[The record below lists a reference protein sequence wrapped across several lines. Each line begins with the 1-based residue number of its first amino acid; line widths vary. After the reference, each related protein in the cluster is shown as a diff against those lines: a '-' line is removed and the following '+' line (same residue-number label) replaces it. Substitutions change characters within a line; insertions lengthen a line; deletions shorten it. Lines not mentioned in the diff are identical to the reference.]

1 MSPLL
6 PNRPSLAE
14 DLISFKIKEE
24 EDFSED
30 SVSEDKKSE
39 DSADEGP
46 ESVNSEDFD
55 YFNEVSID
63 QLSSG
68 TPRFDETLAE
78 LSEHPMGSLETLES
92 CQINDLKD

>member
-6 PNRPSLAE
+6 PNRLPVAE

-63 QLSSG
+63 
-68 TPRFDETLAE
+68 
-78 LSEHPMGSLETLES
+78 
-92 CQINDLKD
+92 